1 MFQISSGEIFWPA
14 IWNWI
19 LVVGFKYFYRQVLR
33 YLTEALS
40 LDDSVDLSGHKITD
54 FVVIQTCWARQ
65 ISRWLLNSRIF
76 EFHFWIV
83 EANLT
88 KIATAE
94 NPRNDSFS
102 IVVRNGSPWNSFAF
116 TIQQRFERFGCF
128 QASLVLKVKSR
139 GSNGI
144 VFSKCLGSLPVYSN
158 WIRL

>member
-65 ISRWLLNSRIF
+65 ISRWLLNGRIF
-76 EFHFWIV
+76 EFHFEI
-83 EANLT
+83 
-88 KIATAE
+88 
-94 NPRNDSFS
+94 F
-102 IVVRNGSPWNSFAF
+102 
-116 TIQQRFERFGCF
+116 
-128 QASLVLKVKSR
+128 
-139 GSNGI
+139 
-144 VFSKCLGSLPVYSN
+144 
-158 WIRL
+158 